1 MDLGKVPVR
10 LPIPWALIV
19 RSTSS
24 EAVCIGC
31 MQPRCMVEWK
41 FIPLSST
48 GARSSRTCQ
57 NVKHVG
63 ETANMWGALAADV
76 MECVPASYACGQGS
90 NTVIADAGTSSST
103 ASGSEGC
110 VNMEGRSNSSSCNR
124 DEGPGDDDN
133 PDSGGSWGGL
143 PWKPVF
149 PSSPTTATATAFD
162 GDLPSRALLMILL
175 TIGGVEMNPGPFQPV
190 RQLCGKWAESV
201 LRTSWTQQIPA
212 VANAICRAT
221 VYSDEES
228 AAKPSFASAHMLAGS
243 LPDAQPRRS
252 PRNLTMG
259 LCPGSQAS
267 PPFPQASAVPHSPC
281 TAMVIVP
288 AQASSEHA
296 GLDVNTSWPSFPAME
311 AAVLAYAHE
320 WNFHVSRTRTWN
332 FKPGTVPEHLNDHE
346 GCPDGGREKQVPQR
360 GKWQCGHGSQVDKDG
375 DASSSCGYIL
385 NYAYAPTCKAY
396 RITKHNLHHNHQLRG
411 RVQVDGKVFVTRQK
425 ELSAQ
430 EHEYIKQHAC
440 LGSDVGQ
447 LKHGFEAMF
456 PGRHCSE
463 VLFNRLYTQWK
474 GDTVGIDPDSI
485 QKLFHLGMDLRANG
499 GVFGFKLDENRR
511 IQRMHFMRKSMSSY
525 ARIYG
530 DFVQLD
536 GTANC
541 NAFGMQLMIWLGVD
555 CLGRSFMLGH
565 AFHPSEKSDYIIE
578 AMEDFGWVRST
589 STTEGSTVPHLTS
602 VRRLAY
608 GPTVNT
614 SCEAGPS
621 NAVPSRPPST
631 SDFIQAAQ
639 CEVPDLPSSSPRF
652 KRKHGNMVASL
663 GEKWHPHSTLMTD
676 GGACFPLVANTF
688 GMDHVLCVDHYK
700 DLALR
705 HSTALPSAEE
715 KVAFI
720 KGWSKCLFTDY
731 PNEGALDLALKDLLT
746 AAGTSTA
753 ATNAV
758 KRMVADKL
766 SVCRFHTCKVFTCGH
781 VATQRVEGYN
791 SKIKRG
797 DRNNTLRTATFY
809 DTTKLVFTLQEN
821 AGREAC
827 HELVTCIQEKREWS
841 QFVKK
846 KWDEE
851 FQLMDGLHANIVSE
865 DDNCWHIS
873 VFPSNRPASS
883 HAVFVPK
890 GSETHPTCSCPYYTS
905 ILIPCRHICVACVFV
920 GKSRQAA
927 DLPPRW
933 LIRYHPW
940 YGTAL
945 STMGIEPAKESV
957 APSLVVPRA
966 GDGGG
971 DQRNGGHG
979 DDVGSGSRD
988 NAGKQD
994 VGDEDNKWMVTSEEY
1009 HAVAV
1014 PLKNIKQAMRQ
1025 KVTQAGDE
1033 LAALVDGDVDTF
1045 KYALAGLI
1053 KWTKIV
1059 KKRKADKTTPAPIVH
1074 VSGVGDVRPLP
1085 KTLGTLGRPCKDMAA
1100 AMNVFTSVDK

>member
-24 EAVCIGC
+24 GTKHGAASLSLSSCPAVGCSSSDGPSLDAPSLGAPCLGAPSLGAPCLGAPSLGAPSLGVPSPDAPSLVASTSVEEALWECADCAIPNVPQEAVCIGC

-103 ASGSEGC
+103 ASGSEGVSEGVAKQSSQSKQSGRRGRKGRARKGKGRLRGALGQKNGQGKRGGRVARKKQEC

-228 AAKPSFASAHMLAGS
+228 AAKVKVAAVIAAALAGGGAGSVAYAIGDEDLHSNMATSPNMALPSFASAHMLAGS

-281 TAMVIVP
+281 TAM
-288 AQASSEHA
+288 
-296 GLDVNTSWPSFPAME
+296 
-311 AAVLAYAHE
+311 
-320 WNFHVSRTRTWN
+320 
-332 FKPGTVPEHLNDHE
+332 
-346 GCPDGGREKQVPQR
+346 
-360 GKWQCGHGSQVDKDG
+360 
-375 DASSSCGYIL
+375 
-385 NYAYAPTCKAY
+385 
-396 RITKHNLHHNHQLRG
+396 
-411 RVQVDGKVFVTRQK
+411 
-425 ELSAQ
+425 
-430 EHEYIKQHAC
+430 
-440 LGSDVGQ
+440 
-447 LKHGFEAMF
+447 
-456 PGRHCSE
+456 
-463 VLFNRLYTQWK
+463 
-474 GDTVGIDPDSI
+474 
-485 QKLFHLGMDLRANG
+485 
-499 GVFGFKLDENRR
+499 
-511 IQRMHFMRKSMSSY
+511 
-525 ARIYG
+525 
-530 DFVQLD
+530 
-536 GTANC
+536 
-541 NAFGMQLMIWLGVD
+541 
-555 CLGRSFMLGH
+555 
-565 AFHPSEKSDYIIE
+565 
-578 AMEDFGWVRST
+578 
-589 STTEGSTVPHLTS
+589 
-602 VRRLAY
+602 
-608 GPTVNT
+608 
-614 SCEAGPS
+614 
-621 NAVPSRPPST
+621 
-631 SDFIQAAQ
+631 
-639 CEVPDLPSSSPRF
+639 
-652 KRKHGNMVASL
+652 
-663 GEKWHPHSTLMTD
+663 
-676 GGACFPLVANTF
+676 
-688 GMDHVLCVDHYK
+688 
-700 DLALR
+700 
-705 HSTALPSAEE
+705 EE